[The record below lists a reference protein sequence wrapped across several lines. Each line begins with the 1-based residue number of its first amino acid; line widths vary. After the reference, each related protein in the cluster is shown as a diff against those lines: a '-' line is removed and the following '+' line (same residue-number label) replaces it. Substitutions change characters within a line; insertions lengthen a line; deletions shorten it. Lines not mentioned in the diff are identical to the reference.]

1 MAKRALLD
9 WQSRQ
14 PPPSGHLA
22 FNVTQQWWVLLTLW
36 DARCVGCWLTA
47 RSSCC
52 VFYSE
57 APVWEVFPPSC
68 ESYTSLHAKASDPVR
83 GDVANEIPQVI
94 VHPQLDVKTN
104 RHKEQEVF
112 WLRCLCLS
120 LCISDIFLS
129 LLCAENPKQMHFKSP
144 LINICLILTLS
155 RVIWYYSCS

>member
-22 FNVTQQWWVLLTLW
+22 FNVTQQWWVLLTLC

-83 GDVANEIPQVI
+83 GNVANEIPQVI

-129 LLCAENPKQMHFKSP
+129 LLCAESPKQMHFKSP
-144 LINICLILTLS
+144 FINICLILTLS
-155 RVIWYYSCS
+155 HVIWYYSCS